1 MIRYHLTYAIRHLAK
16 NKLYTI
22 LNLFGLSI
30 GLACFAL
37 IGLWVKSE
45 LSYDRFHEKSDRIYR
60 VVSKFVDE
68 TSVIDQ
74 AVTSPPLGPALIKD
88 IPEVEQAVRIDPGDA
103 VMAVGEKTLSRT
115 RYYHRSIVFRDV

>member
-1 MIRYHLTYAIRHLAK
+1 MIMHHLTYAIRHLAK
-16 NKLYTI
+16 NKLYSI

-74 AVTSPPLGPALIKD
+74 AGNKSTAWSGVDQGYSGGRA
-88 IPEVEQAVRIDPGDA
+88 G
-103 VMAVGEKTLSRT
+103 
-115 RYYHRSIVFRDV
+115 RSH

>member
-1 MIRYHLTYAIRHLAK
+1 MIRYHLSYAFRHLVK
-16 NKLYTI
+16 NKLYTT
-22 LNLFGLSI
+22 LNLFGLSL

-60 VVSKFVDE
+60 VVSKFMDE

-74 AVTSPPLGPALIKD
+74 AVTNPLLGPTLIKEM
-88 IPEVEQAVRIDPGDA
+88 PEVEQAVRIDPSDA
-103 VMAVGEKTLSRT
+103 AMAVGNKS
-115 RYYHRSIVFRDV
+115 F